1 MNTPSPLA
9 EVTHLFLRFG
19 LTGFG
24 GPAAHIALFHDEV
37 VQRRQWLTDQEF
49 LDLLGATN
57 LIPGPNS
64 TEMAIHLG
72 LVRAGWRGLIAA
84 GVCFILPSVLMVLGL
99 AILYVEYQTTPTVDW
114 LLFGIKPV
122 VLAIIAQA
130 LWLLGRKAL
139 KSRTLIALGGAALG
153 LYLLGVNE
161 LVVLFGLGLGY
172 MVLVNAAGLAPLLLL
187 ISGNAAIASTEAN
200 GERPVSLIH
209 LFLIFLKVGSL
220 LYGGG
225 YVLLAFLQND
235 LVNRLGW
242 VTEAQLLDAV
252 AIGQLTPGPL
262 FTTATFIGYVVAGV
276 PGAALATLGIFLP
289 SFAMVAAVHPLLP
302 RMRQSVWL
310 GALLDG
316 VNAAALGLMAGVTVI
331 LGRAAV
337 VNVYSLG
344 VALIA
349 GVVLLRYK
357 PNSTWLIVGGALAGW
372 VYHVLG

>member
-1 MNTPSPLA
+1 MNTRSPLA
-9 EVTHLFLRFG
+9 EVTRLFLRFG

-84 GVCFILPSVLMVLGL
+84 GVCFILPAVLMVLGL
-99 AILYVEYQTTPTVDW
+99 AILYVEYQATPTVDW

-139 KSRTLIALGGAALG
+139 KTRTLMVLGGAALG

-172 MVLVNAAGLAPLLLL
+172 MVLVNAAGLVPALLM
-187 ISGNAAIASTEAN
+187 IGGNTTVATTGAD
-200 GERPVSLIH
+200 GERSVSLVH

-276 PGAALATLGIFLP
+276 PGAVLATLGIFLP
-289 SFAMVAAVHPLLP
+289 SFAIVAAVHPLLP

-344 VALIA
+344 VACIA
-349 GVVLLRYK
+349 GVVLVRYK